1 MLGKIAREDLYDV
14 LQLKTH
20 IAAFRVDSSEIIGSG
35 HLMRCLTL
43 AERMREDGWEVHFIC
58 RDLPGNLAALVESQG
73 FFLHLLPRHRR
84 DASLEGYAAW
94 LTVSQ
99 EVDAEETSEVLQGLP
114 AVGRLVTDSYA
125 LDRKWERRLRPLTR
139 EIFVIDDLANR
150 PHDCDILLDQ
160 NFYRDMEKRYIG
172 LVPPT
177 CRLLLGPRHALLRW
191 EFYEARK
198 TLRRRDGKLRR
209 ILVFYGGSDQTC
221 ETEKAAAALLQLA
234 LPGVEADVVVGGG
247 NARQEHIRSLCE
259 EHEFLHYHLQVSNM
273 AELMASADLALGAGG
288 TTTWE
293 RCFLGLPTI
302 VTAIAENQFEICR
315 DCAEAGL
322 IYYLG
327 KWDEVTQEDIAAGI
341 KMFSAPEKLH
351 SFQQACSL
359 KE

>member
-1 MLGKIAREDLYDV
+1 MLQSQAP
-14 LQLKTH
+14 
-20 IAAFRVDSSEIIGSG
+20 IAAVRVDSSEVIGSG

-58 RDLPGNLAALVESQG
+58 RDLPGSLAALVERQG
-73 FFLHLLPRHRR
+73 FFLHLLPRHGH

-99 EVDAEETSEVLQGLP
+99 EIDAAETSDVLQGIP
-114 AVGRLVTDSYA
+114 SVGRLIVDSYA
-125 LDRKWERRLRPLTR
+125 LDSEWERRLRPLAR

-150 PHDCDILLDQ
+150 SHDCDTLLDQ
-160 NFYRDMEKRYIG
+160 NFYRTMEKRYIG

-177 CRLLLGPRHALLRW
+177 CRLLLGPRHALLRR
-191 EFYEARK
+191 EFCEARK

-221 ETEKAAAALLQLA
+221 ETEKAIAALLQMK
-234 LPGVEADVVVGGG
+234 LPGVDVDVVVGGS
-247 NARQEHIRSLCE
+247 NPRQEPIRSICD

-293 RCFLGLPTI
+293 RCFLGLPAI

-327 KWDEVTQEDIAAGI
+327 KWDEVTQEYIAAGI
-341 KMFSAPEKLH
+341 ERFMKFGKLEMFQKSCWLVG
-351 SFQQACSL
+351 
-359 KE
+359 

>member
-1 MLGKIAREDLYDV
+1 MLQSHAP
-14 LQLKTH
+14 
-20 IAAFRVDSSEIIGSG
+20 IAAVRVDSSEAIGSG

-58 RDLPGNLAALVESQG
+58 RDLPGSLAALVGRQG
-73 FFLHLLPRHRR
+73 FYLHLLPRHRH

-99 EVDAEETSEVLQGLP
+99 EIDAAETREVLQTFP
-114 AVGRLVTDSYA
+114 SVGRLVIDSYA
-125 LDRKWERRLRPLTR
+125 LDREWERRLRPLVR

-150 PHDCDILLDQ
+150 PHDCDTLLDQ

-177 CRLLLGPRHALLRW
+177 CRLLLGPRHALLRR

-221 ETEKAAAALLQLA
+221 ETEKAIAALLQLK
-234 LPGVEADVVVGGG
+234 LSNVNVDVVVGGG
-247 NARQEHIRSLCE
+247 NPRWEPIRNICDEHD
-259 EHEFLHYHLQVSNM
+259 FLHYHLQVSNM
-273 AELMASADLALGAGG
+273 AEIMAKADLCLGAGG

-293 RCFLGLPTI
+293 RCFLGLPAI

-341 KMFSAPEKLH
+341 ERLMKSGKLEV
-351 SFQQACSL
+351 FQKSCWL
-359 KE
+359 VG

>member
-1 MLGKIAREDLYDV
+1 MPHSQKY
-14 LQLKTH
+14 
-20 IAAFRVDSSEIIGSG
+20 IAAVRVDSSKVIGSG

-43 AERMREDGWEVHFIC
+43 AERMREDGWKVHFIC
-58 RDLPGNLAALVESQG
+58 RDLPGNLSALVERQG
-73 FFLHLLPRHRR
+73 FFLHLLPRHRH

-94 LTVSQ
+94 LTVPQ

-125 LDRKWERRLRPLTR
+125 LDREWERRLRPLAR

-150 PHDCDILLDQ
+150 PHDCDTLLDQ
-160 NFYRDMEKRYIG
+160 NFYRTMEKRYIG

-177 CRLLLGPRHALLRW
+177 CRLLLGPRHALLRQ

-221 ETEKAAAALLQLA
+221 ETEKAIAALLQMK
-234 LPGVEADVVVGGG
+234 LPGVDVDVVVGGS
-247 NARQEHIRSLCE
+247 NPRQEPIRSICD

-293 RCFLGLPTI
+293 RCFLGLPAI

-327 KWDEVTQEDIAAGI
+327 KWDEVSEADIVRTVQI
-341 KMFSAPEKLH
+341 FTDSRKLR
-351 SFQQACSL
+351 SFQQICRDNAE
-359 KE
+359 KT

>member
-1 MLGKIAREDLYDV
+1 MNTVI
-14 LQLKTH
+14 
-20 IAAFRVDSSEIIGSG
+20 RVDSSERIGSG

-43 AERMREDGWEVHFIC
+43 AGHMRREGKTVHFIC
-58 RDLPGNLAALVESQG
+58 RDLVGNLSRLVTAQG
-73 FFLHLLPRHRR
+73 FALHLLPPHEH
-84 DASLEGYAAW
+84 DAALTDYAVW
-94 LTVSQ
+94 LTAPQ
-99 EVDAEETSEVLQGLP
+99 EVDAQESAEIIRELQP
-114 AVGRLVTDSYA
+114 VERLVIDHYA
-125 LDRKWERRLRPLTR
+125 LDAAWERRMRPLVQ

-160 NFYRDMEKRYIG
+160 NFYRDMERRYDG
-172 LVPPT
+172 LVPET
-177 CRLLLGPRHALLRW
+177 CKLLLGPKHALLRR

-198 TLRRRDGKLRR
+198 TLRRRDGKLCR
-209 ILVFYGGSDQTC
+209 ILVFYGGSDQTR
-221 ETEKAAAALLQLA
+221 ETEKAIAALLQLA

-259 EHEFLHYHLQVSNM
+259 AHEFLHYHLQVSNM

-293 RCFLGLPTI
+293 RCFLGLPAI

-327 KWDEVTQEDIAAGI
+327 KWDEVMQEDIAAGI